1 MISLKQLKNPQL
13 RFRKFLVSV
22 LIVVLGF
29 FALLLVLDK
38 IVLPWYVKRGE
49 VSVLPKVVGMNV
61 DDALSTLEKS
71 GYEPIK
77 YETRFD
83 EKFKEGTII
92 RQTPEGGDETKP
104 GRKVYL
110 IISGGKQMVVM
121 PELTGKNIRDARLIL
136 VKANLDVG
144 KTDMAFTDSIP
155 AGVVFKQ
162 TPRPGTT
169 VTTSEKIDLV
179 VSQGPRAGRVAVP
192 DLTSLTVSEAILRL
206 GAVKL
211 GKGYETPIDKPD
223 GRPGTISDQAPK
235 PGELVLEGTM
245 VDVFVVKE
253 VVKPP
258 EEH

>member
-1 MISLKQLKNPQL
+1 MKMPKG
-13 RFRKFLVSV
+13 RVRKILAYA
-22 LIVVLGF
+22 LIVVLSC
-29 FALLLVLDK
+29 FALLVILDK
-38 IVLPWYVKRGE
+38 IILPWYVKRGE

-61 DDALSTLEKS
+61 DQALTTLQHA

-110 IISGGKQMVVM
+110 IISGGKEVVVM
-121 PELTGKNIRDARLIL
+121 PDLVGKNLRDARLML

-144 KTDMAFTDSIP
+144 KTDMEFTDSIP

-162 TPRPGTT
+162 TPKPGTT
-169 VTTSEKIDLV
+169 ITTVQKIDIV

-192 DLTSLTVSEAILRL
+192 DLTGLTVNEAIVKL

-211 GKGYETPIDKPD
+211 GKGNETPIDRPEGK
-223 GRPGTISDQAPK
+223 PGTISDQAPK

-245 VDVFVVKE
+245 IDVFVVKE
-253 VVKPP
+253 VVKPQ